1 MLKHYIKRLYNPSI
15 QSRFFSEAVKSK
27 KKDYYAI
34 LGIPKNATEDE
45 VKKAYRNLAKK
56 YHPDVNTTGTELYEP
71 NTQKFRDVAEAYAV
85 LSNKALRLDYDM
97 RNKNFPESV
106 YNSEKYTK
114 ILTR

>member
-1 MLKHYIKRLYNPSI
+1 MFKHFIKRINIPSY
-15 QSRFFSEAVKSK
+15 QARFFSEAIKTK

-34 LGIPKNATEDE
+34 LGIPRNATEDD

-56 YHPDVNTTGTELYEP
+56 YHPDVNTTGSELYEP

-97 RNKNFPESV
+97 RNKNFPESI
-106 YNSEKYTK
+106 YNSEKY
-114 ILTR
+114 ILI